1 MCKLSTPRYFA
12 TFVTALVVL
21 TALIRFVGDDILSKH
36 AKAWSNLISIAR
48 HFFAAGST
56 VDVINEIEPLFSSP
70 LGSHQMFGAQL
81 LRLFAHFSAYDDN
94 ADADEDVVRI
104 LSLTALHWPR
114 VLNCDTWNGSWLSI
128 LSRIIKYC
136 NKKHL
141 PQIECFLPTITEC
154 FMIHASF
161 KKDGESEAKCTTIP
175 GVNQSLDTAAG
186 KSVDIIK
193 CSIKAIF
200 RLAARMGPESNACS
214 SLHRLVQYC
223 EPFAR
228 QNDVSGII
236 ILVYTTLVK
245 CIARAAPL
253 DLLEKSTYSARMH
266 IPEAEAS
273 FLHSLINSI
282 APSVVPVALSSN
294 QNAFSLIHHIAV
306 ISPKTILPELFR
318 ISEKI
323 YGNPAYQSQQSDVL
337 HAIRGSIPAL
347 LLCNRSTTDPGVDV
361 GQCVSFVYSACVQSM
376 SSGNHSIIS
385 AGILLVVSLLSHVP
399 LNEAKSRIVSGA
411 PDPSE
416 FAQSFVG
423 NIVDFLS
430 NLPSLTGHV
439 MSYFESL
446 VGRPVSRLA
455 VVLFSDISPEALD
468 ASVEPIFR
476 ALSETNPSL
485 TAALI
490 LGRILS
496 GAVMVSHPVFNRL
509 LKIVASKLQIQDEA
523 SASLLSHPV
532 VTCTAL
538 EASSWITILCGALEH
553 SGDAALPLIADIER
567 IILASLRSAEKQ
579 IYKAGASLLGKLL
592 RALSSVYPINYGPY
606 DGAESLLN
614 VPIGE
619 RKISPERWYV
629 PADVAMICCRN
640 LMIKFLKHAEVP
652 LILFIT
658 NTKIHSHCRSFLAW
672 FQVPAQLW
680 QHAVLVA
687 MLLRM
692 KVMMRHR
699 LHVIYSF
706 LSVELKVMCSL
717 RHFCIDQNQI
727 PFPFLRRYLNLSYL
741 FGLW

>member
-1 MCKLSTPRYFA
+1 LPHYLSSRFQCPP
-12 TFVTALVVL
+12 VL
-21 TALIRFVGDDILSKH
+21 TILIRFVGDDILSKH
-36 AKAWSNLISIAR
+36 AKAWTNLISVAR
-48 HFFAAGST
+48 HFFAPGST
-56 VDVINEIEPLFSSP
+56 VDIINEIEPLFSSP
-70 LGSHQMFGAQL
+70 LGSHQIFGAQM
-81 LRLFAHFSAYDDN
+81 LRLFSHFSGFDGN
-94 ADADEDVVRI
+94 ADADEDIIRI
-104 LSLTALHWPR
+104 VPLTALHWPR
-114 VLNCDTWNGSWLSI
+114 VLNCDSWNGCWLSI
-128 LSRIIKYC
+128 LSRVIKYC
-136 NKKHL
+136 NEKHL
-141 PQIECFLPTITEC
+141 SQIECFLPTITEC

-186 KSVDIIK
+186 KSVDLIK

-200 RLAARMGPESNACS
+200 RLAARMGPESKACS
-214 SLHRLVQYC
+214 SLRRLVQYC

-228 QNDVSGII
+228 QNDVSGTIVQ
-236 ILVYTTLVK
+236 VYTTLVK
-245 CIARAAPL
+245 CIARAAPM
-253 DLLEKSTYSARMH
+253 DLLENPASSARMH
-266 IPEAEAS
+266 IPHAEAA

-294 QNAFSLIHHIAV
+294 QNAFSLIHYLAV

-323 YGNPAYQSQQSDVL
+323 YGNPAYQSQQIDVL

-347 LLCNRSTTDPGVDV
+347 LLCNRSTADTGVDV
-361 GQCVSFVYSACVQSM
+361 GRCVSFIYSACVQSM
-376 SSGNHSIIS
+376 CSGNHSIIS

-399 LNEAKSRIVSGA
+399 LNEAKCGIVPGA

-423 NIVDFLS
+423 NIVDFVS

-439 MSYFESL
+439 MSHFESL

-476 ALSETNPSL
+476 ALNEAHPSS

-490 LGRILS
+490 FGRVLS
-496 GAVMVSHPVFNRL
+496 GAVMVSHPIFNRL
-509 LKIVASKLQIQDEA
+509 LKIVASKLEIQDEA
-523 SASLLSHPV
+523 STSTLSHPV

-538 EASSWITILCGALEH
+538 EASAWITVLCEALEH
-553 SGDAALPLIADIER
+553 SGDAALSLITDIER

-579 IYKAGASLLGKLL
+579 IYKAGAALLSKLL

-606 DGAESLLN
+606 DGAESLSS

-629 PADVAMICCRN
+629 PADVSMICCRN
-640 LMIKFLKHAEVP
+640 LMTKFLKHAEVTFFFCVN
-652 LILFIT
+652 IVHS
-658 NTKIHSHCRSFLAW
+658 KIDSYCRSFLAW
-672 FQVPAQLW
+672 FQVSAQLW
-680 QHAVLVA
+680 QHVVLVA
-687 MLLRM
+687 MLSWT
-692 KVMMRHR
+692 KVMMKHH
-699 LHVIYSF
+699 LHAICSF
-706 LSVELKVMCSL
+706 LSVDLRVMCSP
-717 RHFCIDQNQI
+717 RHFYTDQNLI
-727 PFPFLRRYLNLSYL
+727 PFLFLLHCLNLIYL
-741 FGLW
+741 FGL